1 MIIDDNYVPYIN
13 MMIDSLE
20 IEKSKKILQ
29 LNEIFTKI
37 IRKMKN
43 KIIHLDINSDS
54 TIQELKYNLLIKLI
68 SILK

>member
-1 MIIDDNYVPYIN
+1 MINSVE
-13 MMIDSLE
+13 L
-20 IEKSKKILQ
+20 EKSNKMIL

-43 KIIHLDINSDS
+43 KIRHQDINHDR